1 MTAIA
6 IGLTLLLVA
15 GLPVGYSFALA
26 GSFALW
32 FSGEQQLNVISR
44 MFAGLDTFV
53 LMAAPFYIFAGELM
67 NRGGISERLIH
78 LAQILVGRIRGGTAY
93 AAILAS
99 VMFSGI
105 SGTAVADIAA
115 LGNIFINGM
124 AKEGYSKSFSAAV
137 VVAASIIG
145 PIIPP
150 SVIMV
155 LYAAVAN
162 ISVLSLFLA
171 GIVPGLLLGVACAL
185 VVYWR
190 GRRGDMPVSTIVVK
204 RSEIPSLARDGF
216 LVLSLPAF
224 IVLGTISGA
233 FTPTEA
239 GGIAVLYAAFLGAF
253 VFRSLS
259 VADFMRAA
267 RSSARLT
274 AGLFLLIAAVEV
286 VNYVLILAGVAEG
299 TSAIVSVFKEHP
311 NTFLLVCVVAF
322 LVIGLALDAGPALLL
337 LAPVLLPITRSMGI
351 DDIHF
356 SMVMIVSVTLGLI
369 SPPVGICLFVA
380 CKIGNITMRMLW
392 SELALF
398 FYAEIALIVVLVY
411 FPVLSNG
418 LPNLL
423 RG

>member
-1 MTAIA
+1 
-6 IGLTLLLVA
+6 
-15 GLPVGYSFALA
+15 
-26 GSFALW
+26 
-32 FSGEQQLNVISR
+32 
-44 MFAGLDTFV
+44 
-53 LMAAPFYIFAGELM
+53 
-67 NRGGISERLIH
+67 
-78 LAQILVGRIRGGTAY
+78 
-93 AAILAS
+93 
-99 VMFSGI
+99 
-105 SGTAVADIAA
+105 
-115 LGNIFINGM
+115 
-124 AKEGYSKSFSAAV
+124 
-137 VVAASIIG
+137 
-145 PIIPP
+145 
-150 SVIMV
+150 
-155 LYAAVAN
+155 
-162 ISVLSLFLA
+162 
-171 GIVPGLLLGVACAL
+171 
-185 VVYWR
+185 
-190 GRRGDMPVSTIVVK
+190 
-204 RSEIPSLARDGF
+204 
-216 LVLSLPAF
+216 
-224 IVLGTISGA
+224 
-233 FTPTEA
+233 
-239 GGIAVLYAAFLGAF
+239 
-253 VFRSLS
+253 
-259 VADFMRAA
+259 MRAA

-299 TSAIVSVFKEHP
+299 TGTIVSVFKEHP